1 MSGLEEQIS
10 RLLGDPAEMEKLTKL
25 ASSLMEGGAFPMP
38 GSAEPPEPPPKPPA
52 AGNGGPDMR
61 MLASMGRLL
70 GQANQTPGRGSAV
83 MEALK
88 PYMAEKRQAKMDR
101 AIRIA
106 RMAKLA
112 KLAMDEFGGDGD
124 GGL

>member
-25 ASSLMEGGAFPMP
+25 ASSLMEGGAFLAP
-38 GSAEPPEPPPKPPA
+38 GGAAPPGPPPQPA
-52 AGNGGPDMR
+52 AGGSGPDMR

-70 GQANQTPGRGSAV
+70 GQADRTPGRGSAV

>member
-25 ASSLMEGGAFPMP
+25 ASSLMESGTFPTGG
-38 GSAEPPEPPPKPPA
+38 GPPPSAALPQPA
-52 AGNGGPDMR
+52 TEDGGPDVR
-61 MLASMGRLL
+61 MLASMGRLI
-70 GQANQTPGRGSAV
+70 GQANQAPGRGSAL

-88 PYMAEKRQAKMDR
+88 PYMAERRQAKMDK

-112 KLAMDEFGGDGD
+112 KLAMDEFGGDGN
-124 GGL
+124 GGI

>member
-25 ASSLMEGGAFPMP
+25 ASSLMESGTFPT
-38 GSAEPPEPPPKPPA
+38 G
-52 AGNGGPDMR
+52 GGPDVHMR
-61 MLASMGRLL
+61 ASMGRLI
-70 GQANQTPGRGSAV
+70 GQANQAPGRGSAL

-88 PYMAEKRQAKMDR
+88 PYMAEKRQAKMDK

-112 KLAMDEFGGDGD
+112 KLAMDEFGGDGN
-124 GGL
+124 GGI